1 LKCAK
6 GGFARQWEVEE
17 IPRLKRHD
25 LLIVK
30 HILPPKYTSNGKVG
44 GKVQ

>member
-1 LKCAK
+1 M
-6 GGFARQWEVEE
+6 EVEK
-17 IPRLKRHD
+17 IPRPRRHD

-30 HILPPKYTSNGKVG
+30 HILPPKYSPNGKVG